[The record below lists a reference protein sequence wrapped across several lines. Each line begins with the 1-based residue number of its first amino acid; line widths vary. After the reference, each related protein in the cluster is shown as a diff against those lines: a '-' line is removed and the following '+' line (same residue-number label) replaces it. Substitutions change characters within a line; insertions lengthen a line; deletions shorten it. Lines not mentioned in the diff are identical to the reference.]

1 MTNLME
7 INGFFSKL
15 SSGPYISP
23 ISPLYLPYISP
34 ISPGAGFFSKLS

>member
-15 SSGPYISP
+15 SSGTATTYPYT
-23 ISPLYLPYISP
+23 
-34 ISPGAGFFSKLS
+34 